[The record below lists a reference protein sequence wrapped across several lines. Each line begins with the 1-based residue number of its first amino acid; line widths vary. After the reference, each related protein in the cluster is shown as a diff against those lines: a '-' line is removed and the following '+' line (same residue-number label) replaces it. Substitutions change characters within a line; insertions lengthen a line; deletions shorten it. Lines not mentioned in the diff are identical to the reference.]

1 MAGIELTASA
11 SMKGNPV
18 TQVLARLRSADRAWQ
33 KQRATALFLRHWK
46 WLLLAVTS
54 LLVADI
60 ILHLDGH
67 QRLMLDLALVIAALG
82 ALAWLLSYAW
92 CRVNP
97 PERIARLL
105 ESRSPALGS
114 KLINL
119 LHLREK
125 FLVQPHESPLTRSM
139 AEQAVKDAA
148 TDVGHVSFLSLT
160 KEPGMNR
167 LAWHAL
173 APSLGFVVL
182 ATIFFMPFL
191 RTLVR
196 FLDPLGD
203 HPPYS
208 LTRLWVEEPSAEHPS
223 VLYGGSFLIKARWTG
238 HDPKELFLT
247 AQPPGRPE
255 DEITL
260 PLMAQEPGLFV
271 QQLENVRTDLL
282 LRVHTRN
289 HWSTS
294 PMARLAVVLTPQF
307 ASATLAVKP
316 PAYTALPEKKTPF
329 NFAGATALKGSRVTF
344 TLRSNRPLKEG
355 RLHLATAAGQ
365 PQIIA
370 LSVGAKPQEV
380 SGSFTA
386 EASGRMTFTL
396 VDADGI
402 PSDDMKTSS
411 FTVTHDL
418 VPTVAVVEPPRDGFL
433 VEGYTMTAR
442 ATASD
447 DYGLKLLR
455 MQIMRGS
462 SPERPG
468 EHRHDKPVLSDAVEI
483 PLQER
488 FFPALQAGE
497 VISFYA
503 EAIDNHPDPPHVAHS
518 EVRKLTV
525 ISRADYNDFLR
536 QENTI
541 ADLEAKYEDLFQQ
554 LRELLENQKELA
566 AAARETEGKLAEKPG
581 DAALQKEQQSQREA
595 QSELNKKLLK
605 FAQNMDKFVSD
616 MPLYDVE
623 KDFQQQLSEQASGIR
638 ESVAKNERDMG
649 EPNSLMSRAAREH
662 HDRMAGAQKQTESQI
677 EKAIADAAELQEMV
691 DDFSRFEELYRR
703 QDQLAQQMSSYHQ
716 QVRLSDED
724 RLAVESLGVE
734 QREIGGEITELVQKL
749 NSDAE
754 KNAAMFPKASN
765 SCRNLAAAMTG
776 ARMNHLASE
785 AAARM
790 MKGDGQGGHAGAVRL
805 SEAMAALFGECNSGQ
820 QNAGGE
826 LDTCLGL
833 SHCKNPGRTA
843 QQMAM
848 SRKFGR
854 GKSMNGQGAGMG
866 GRRTGEDASGG
877 AAVYGMESKLG
888 RVKNGPGNGQA
899 PTGPDASASAIVT
912 SNTVNSPSAQVNRA
926 TDAVS
931 ISTTLEQYR
940 ALTDAYFDR
949 ITGKKEEKKP

>member
-1 MAGIELTASA
+1 
-11 SMKGNPV
+11 MKGTPV

-33 KQRATALFLRHWK
+33 KQRATVLFLRHWK
-46 WLLLAVTS
+46 WLLLAVTA

-60 ILHLDGH
+60 ILHLDGR
-67 QRLMLDLALVIAALG
+67 QRLLLDLALVIVTLG
-82 ALAWLLSYAW
+82 ALAWLLRYAW
-92 CRVNP
+92 WQANP

-125 FLVQPHESPLTRSM
+125 FLAQPHASPLTRSL
-139 AEQAVKDAA
+139 AEQAVNDAA
-148 TDVGHVSFLSLT
+148 TNVGQVFFLPLT

-182 ATIFFMPFL
+182 ALIFFMPFL
-191 RTLVR
+191 TTLVR

-203 HPPYS
+203 HPPFS
-208 LTRLWVEEPSAEHPS
+208 MTRLWVEEPSAENPS
-223 VLYGGSFLIKARWTG
+223 VLYGGNFLVKARWSG
-238 HDPKELFLT
+238 HDPKELFIT
-247 AQPPGRPE
+247 AQPPDKPE
-255 DEITL
+255 DAFTL

-294 PMARLAVVLTPQF
+294 AVARLAVVLTPQF
-307 ASATLAVKP
+307 ASATLAVAP
-316 PAYTALPEKKTPF
+316 PAYTTLPEKTTAF

-365 PQIIA
+365 PQMIA
-370 LSVGAKPQEV
+370 LAVGATPQEV

-396 VDADGI
+396 VDVDGI
-402 PSDDMKTSS
+402 PSDDVKKSS

-418 VPTVAVVEPPRDGFL
+418 APTVTVVEPARDGFL
-433 VEGYTMTAR
+433 VEGYSMPVR

-455 MQIMRGS
+455 MQILRGS
-462 SPERPG
+462 AAERPV

-483 PLQER
+483 PLRER
-488 FFPALQAGE
+488 FFPALVDGE

-503 EAIDNHPDPPHVAHS
+503 EAIDNHPDPPHVARS

-525 ISRADYNDFLR
+525 ISRMQYNNILR
-536 QENTI
+536 RENTI

-554 LRELLENQKELA
+554 FHELLEKQKQLA
-566 AAARETEGKLAEKPG
+566 AAAAETEKKLGEKPG
-581 DAALQKEQQSQREA
+581 DADLQKQQESQRKTQA
-595 QSELNKKLLK
+595 ELNKELLK
-605 FAQNMDKFVSD
+605 FAQNMDQFVSD

-623 KDFQQQLSEQASGIR
+623 KDFQQQLTEQASGIR
-638 ESVAKNERDMG
+638 ESVAQNERDMRG
-649 EPNSLMSRAAREH
+649 TDPVMSRAAREH
-662 HDRMAGAQKQTESQI
+662 HDRMAGAQEQTESQI
-677 EKAIADAAELQEMV
+677 EKAIADAAELQEMM
-691 DDFSRFEELYRR
+691 DNFSRFEELHRR
-703 QDQLAQQMSSYHQ
+703 QEQLAQQMSAYKEQ
-716 QVRLSDED
+716 ARLSDED
-724 RLAVESLGVE
+724 RIAVASLGAE
-734 QREIGGEITELVQKL
+734 QREIGGEITELIQKL
-749 NSDAE
+749 NSDAD
-754 KNAAMFPKASN
+754 KNAAKYPKASE
-765 SCRNLAAAMTG
+765 SCRQLAAAMSD
-776 ARMNHLASE
+776 ARMHHLASE
-785 AAARM
+785 AASRI
-790 MKGDGQGGHAGAVRL
+790 MKGDGQGGHAGAERL
-805 SEAMAALFGECNSGQ
+805 REAMEALFGECNGGQ
-820 QNAGGE
+820 ENASGE
-826 LDTCLGL
+826 LDTRL
-833 SHCKNPGRTA
+833 SLNHCKNPGRTA
-843 QQMAM
+843 EQMAM

-854 GKSMNGQGAGMG
+854 GSKMNGQGSGMG
-866 GRRTGEDASGG
+866 GYRTADDASGG

-888 RVKNGPGNGQA
+888 RVNNGPGDGEA
-899 PTGPDASASAIVT
+899 PTDPNAPAQAMVT
-912 SNTVNSPSAQVNRA
+912 SNTVNSEPAQVNRA

-931 ISTTLEQYR
+931 ASTTLEKYR

-949 ITGKKEEKKP
+949 ITGKKEENKP

>member
-1 MAGIELTASA
+1 
-11 SMKGNPV
+11 MKGNPV

-33 KQRATALFLRHWK
+33 KQRATVLFLRHWK
-46 WLLLAVTS
+46 WLVLAVAS

-60 ILHLDGH
+60 ILHLDGR
-67 QRLMLDLALVIAALG
+67 QRLMLDLAFVIVALG
-82 ALAWLLSYAW
+82 ALAWLLSFAW
-92 CRVNP
+92 WRVNP

-125 FLVQPHESPLTRSM
+125 FLSEPHESPLTRSL
-139 AEQAVKDAA
+139 AEQAVNDAA
-148 TDVGHVSFLSLT
+148 ADAGRVSFLPLT

-173 APSLGFVVL
+173 APSLGFVVV
-182 ATIFFMPFL
+182 AVIFFMPFL
-191 RTLVR
+191 TTLVR

-203 HPPYS
+203 HPPFS
-208 LTRLWVEEPSAEHPS
+208 MTRLWVEEPSAENPS
-223 VLYGGSFLIKARWTG
+223 VLYGGNFLVKARWTG
-238 HDPKELFLT
+238 HDPKELFFT
-247 AQPPGRPE
+247 AQPPDRP
-255 DEITL
+255 DDAFTL
-260 PLMAQEPGLFV
+260 PLMAQGPGLFV
-271 QQLENVRTDLL
+271 QQLENVRTDLE

-294 PMARLAVVLTPQF
+294 AMARLAVVLTPQF
-307 ASATLAVKP
+307 ASATLAVAP
-316 PAYTALPEKKTPF
+316 PVYTTLPEKTTAF

-365 PQIIA
+365 PQMIA
-370 LSVGAKPQEV
+370 LAVGATPQEV
-380 SGSFTA
+380 SGSFAA

-396 VDADGI
+396 VDVDGI
-402 PSDDMKTSS
+402 PSDDVKTSS

-418 VPTVAVVEPPRDGFL
+418 APTVAVVEPARDGFL
-433 VEGYTMTAR
+433 VEGYSMPVR

-462 SPERPG
+462 SAERPV
-468 EHRHDKPVLSDAVEI
+468 EHRHDKPALSDAVEV
-483 PLQER
+483 PLRER

-497 VISFYA
+497 VISFHA

-525 ISRADYNDFLR
+525 ISRREYNNILR
-536 QENTI
+536 RENTI

-554 LRELLENQKELA
+554 FRELLEKQKQLA
-566 AAARETEGKLAEKPG
+566 AAAGETEKKLAEKPG
-581 DAALQKEQQSQREA
+581 DAALQKQQDSQRETQA
-595 QSELNKKLLK
+595 KLNKELLK
-605 FAQNMDKFVSD
+605 FSQSMEKFVSD

-623 KDFQQQLSEQASGIR
+623 KDFQQQLAEQASGIR
-638 ESVAKNERDMG
+638 ESVAQNERDMRG
-649 EPNSLMSRAAREH
+649 TGAVMSRAAREH
-662 HDRMAGAQKQTESQI
+662 HDRMAGAQEQTESQI
-677 EKAIADAAELQEMV
+677 EKAIADAAELQEMI
-691 DDFSRFEELYRR
+691 DDFSRFEELHRR
-703 QDQLAQQMSSYHQ
+703 QEQLTQQMSSYQ
-716 QVRLSDED
+716 QHVRLSDED
-724 RLAVESLGVE
+724 RLAVGSLGAE

-749 NSDAE
+749 NSDAD
-754 KNAAMFPKASN
+754 KNAAKFPKASN
-765 SCRNLAAAMTG
+765 SCRKLAAAMTN

-790 MKGDGQGGHAGAVRL
+790 MKGDGQGGHAGAERL
-805 SEAMAALFGECNSGQ
+805 LEAMAALFGECNSGQ

-826 LDTCLGL
+826 LDTCLSL
-833 SHCKNPGRTA
+833 NHCKNPGRTS

-854 GKSMNGQGAGMG
+854 GGAMNGQERGMG
-866 GRRTGEDASGG
+866 GYRTGDDSSGG

-888 RVKNGPGNGQA
+888 RVNNGPGDGQA
-899 PTGPDASASAIVT
+899 PTNPNAPAQAIVT
-912 SNTVNSPSAQVNRA
+912 SNTVDSEPAQVNRA

-931 ISTTLEQYR
+931 AATTLEQYR